1 MAVGAVTQARIYVGA
16 LEFTSFTNQAEAG
29 VDVATQDVTCFGTDF
44 MTYVPGLRTI
54 GFNTSGFNDWASGSL
69 DEYVRTAYG
78 TRRVTT
84 IPVTTPATGGTA
96 WVAYGLLGG
105 KRFMNAAV
113 GAVSAYA
120 ATLNGGIAGE
130 GLLTQIATSS
140 ISATGHTTAV
150 NVGALTA
157 GSTIVAGIHVL
168 SVAGSSTPT
177 ATFQLESA
185 SSSGGSYT
193 LRGTAGSGLTA
204 VGDQWLSTQTATTD
218 AWWKLAVTLSGT
230 SPVFSAV
237 ATIALIPALV

>member
-1 MAVGAVTQARIYVGA
+1 MAVGAVTQARIYVGG
-16 LEFTSFTNQAEAG
+16 LEFTSYTNQAEAG
-29 VDVATQDVTCFGTDF
+29 VDVATNDVTVFGSD
-44 MTYVPGLRTI
+44 YVQHVPGLRTL
-54 GFNTSGFNDWASGSL
+54 GFNTAGFNDWASGAL
-69 DEYVRTAYG
+69 DEYLRTAYG
-78 TRRVTT
+78 TRRVAT

-96 WVAYGLLGG
+96 WLGYGVLGG
-105 KRFMNAAV
+105 KRMFNAQI
-113 GAVSAYA
+113 GGVSAYN
-120 ATLNGGIAGE
+120 ATVNGGIPAE

-168 SVAGSSTPT
+168 SVSGTSTPT

-193 LRGTAGSGLTA
+193 LRGSAGAGMTA

-218 AWWKLAVTLSGT
+218 AWWKLAVTVSGT
-230 SPVFSAV
+230 TPSFSVV